1 MRFLIILLGLLSAP
15 GLASAQAGR
24 FLLAVGDV
32 VVARGQAEIRAATGT
47 LVQSGDTIR
56 VGPAS
61 NAQIRL
67 ADESIVGLR
76 PGTVFRVDEF
86 IYSGQ
91 ADGNERSLFTLL
103 KGGFRTVTGAI
114 GRLHSRE
121 RYAVRTPTATIGIR
135 GTHYTVVHCD
145 DDCGT
150 PNRVSLAML
159 ENVAQ
164 SDAAPGVGQSIP
176 NGTYGGVTDGRIE
189 VVNQTGEH
197 EFAANT
203 FFYVASANT
212 APQNLIAPPNFL
224 YDRLEGQSRSRGN
237 KGNESSE
244 TLARSG
250 LNAESRSSEVPP
262 PPQPSPFIVTEQK
275 TASGEPTVI
284 AAVPTLGIVGAW
296 TSAIG
301 GAGNGG
307 AFVTD
312 AMLTRAGT
320 GTSQILTAFNI
331 PGSASPAPLGGGT
344 GVIGTAGIVTDAGGN
359 GDGSINANWGVWL
372 TGSITENVGT
382 TSFPGGAHY
391 LFGNLTP
398 AALIEARLGALVGT
412 FPLVML
418 GGTTPTNNLG
428 ERALTPVGS
437 APSIYPTVTLDFLS
451 QKAALSIFAWQF
463 ASNSWTFQGGS
474 AQIFAVPGQGA
485 GITASNLSGTCMG
498 IGCSSGVP
506 TTAPAALKVSGVF
519 FGPSGDH
526 LGVAFGAKSG
536 GAAAQGVQLYGPG
549 SVRVPP
555 GF

>member
-47 LVQSGDTIR
+47 PVQSGDTIR
-56 VGPAS
+56 VGAAS

-67 ADESIVGLR
+67 NDESIVGLR

-86 IYSGQ
+86 VYSGQ

-150 PNRVSLAML
+150 PSRVSLAML

-164 SDAAPGVGQSIP
+164 SDTAPGVGQSIP

-203 FFYVASANT
+203 FFYVANANT

-237 KGNESSE
+237 KGDESSE

-250 LNAESRSSEVPP
+250 LNAESRPSEVPP

-275 TASGEPTVI
+275 TSSGEPTVI
-284 AAVPTLGIVGAW
+284 AVVPTLGIVGAW
-296 TSAIG
+296 ISAIG
-301 GAGNGG
+301 GGGNSG

-312 AMLTRAGT
+312 PMLTRAGT
-320 GTSQILTAFNI
+320 GTSQTLTAFKI
-331 PGSASPAPLGGGT
+331 PGSARPAPLGNGT
-344 GVIGTAGIVTDAGGN
+344 AVSGSAGIVTDTGGYDPK
-359 GDGSINANWGVWL
+359 DGSINANWGVWL

-391 LFGNLTP
+391 LFGKLTP
-398 AALIEARLGALVGT
+398 AAVIEARLGALVGT
-412 FPLVML
+412 FPLVTL
-418 GGTTPTNNLG
+418 GGTTPTNNLD
-428 ERALTPVGS
+428 ERALS
-437 APSIYPTVTLDFLS
+437 SINNYPTVTLDFLS
-451 QKAALSIFAWQF
+451 RNAALSSFGWQF
-463 ASNSWTFQGGS
+463 ATNTWSFQGGS

-485 GITASNLSGTCMG
+485 GITANNLPGTCTG
-498 IGCSSGVP
+498 VGCSSGVQ
-506 TTAPAALKVSGVF
+506 TAPAALKVSGVF
-519 FGPSGDH
+519 FGPRGDY
-526 LGVAFGAKSG
+526 LGVAFGARSAG
-536 GAAAQGVQLYGPG
+536 AAAAQGVQLYGPS

>member
-1 MRFLIILLGLLSAP
+1 MRSLIILLVLLSAP
-15 GLASAQAGR
+15 GLALAQAGR

-32 VVARGQAEIRAATGT
+32 VVARGPTEIRAATGT
-47 LVQSGDTIR
+47 EVQSGDTIR

-67 ADESIVGLR
+67 TDESIVGLR
-76 PGTVFRVDEF
+76 PGTLFRLDEF
-86 IYSGQ
+86 AYSGQ
-91 ADGNERSLFTLL
+91 GDGNERSLFTLL

-145 DDCGT
+145 NDCGT
-150 PNRVSLAML
+150 LNRVSLAAL
-159 ENVAQ
+159 DSIAQ

-203 FFYVASANT
+203 FFYVANANT
-212 APQNLIAPPNFL
+212 APQNLIAPPTFL

-237 KGNESSE
+237 RGNESSE
-244 TLARSG
+244 TMARSG
-250 LNAESRSSEVPP
+250 LNAESRPSEVPP
-262 PPQPSPFIVTEQK
+262 PPQPSTFIVTEQK
-275 TASGEPTVI
+275 TSSGQPTVI
-284 AAVPTLGIVGAW
+284 AAAAPTLGIVGAW

-301 GAGNGG
+301 GGGNGG

-320 GTSQILTAFNI
+320 GTSQTLTAFNI
-331 PGSASPAPLGGGT
+331 PGGASPAPLGNGT
-344 GVIGTAGIVTDAGGN
+344 AVSGTAGIVTDAGGRDP

-398 AALIEARLGALVGT
+398 PDVIASKTGT
-412 FPLVML
+412 LVMGPI
-418 GGTTPTNNLG
+418 GGTTPTSNMLG
-428 ERALTPVGS
+428 NATS
-437 APSIYPTVTLDFLS
+437 FTYPAIGLNFTTRQATVDRFTWTFNS
-451 QKAALSIFAWQF
+451 GQFIFASP
-463 ASNSWTFQGGS
+463 ATGP
-474 AQIFAVPGQGA
+474 IIVVPGQGA
-485 GITASNLSGTCMG
+485 GISVTSTGTYSSNATPAVSGPATAG
-498 IGCSSGVP
+498 I
-506 TTAPAALKVSGVF
+506 SGVF
-519 FGPSGDH
+519 LGPTGDH
-526 LGVAFGAKSG
+526 LGVAIGMQSTVVVPG
-536 GAAAQGVQLYGPG
+536 TVPITAQGVQLYT
-549 SVRVPP
+549 RAA